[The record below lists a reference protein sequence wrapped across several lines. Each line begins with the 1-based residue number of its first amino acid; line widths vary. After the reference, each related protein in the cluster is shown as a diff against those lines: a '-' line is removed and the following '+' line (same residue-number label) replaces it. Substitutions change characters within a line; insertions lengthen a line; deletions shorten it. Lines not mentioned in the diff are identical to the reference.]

1 MNRRD
6 FLKIAGA
13 AAGTFA
19 LGVLAEKFIGPA
31 SAELTGQVPLNP
43 RTLRKYLDL
52 LPQPLRING
61 TTGGTIIVTISEFQ
75 QQVLPSN
82 FTAGPY
88 GGKTLVW
95 GYNGSFPGPTIEAKR
110 GVPLTVQYVNN
121 IPIPSMLQQYLWV
134 DQTLHWADPLRQ
146 MGSRLPYSGPVPTV
160 IHLHGGEVESAS
172 DGHPEA
178 WWTPGLGITGPA
190 FVKNTYTY
198 HNGQEAATLW
208 YHDHAL
214 GTTRLN
220 VYAGLAGFYLLRD
233 PPPGVLPEYG
243 KEPYPPPYPPPNLA
257 LPGNPYD
264 PPLALG
270 PPPTPR
276 PPSVPS
282 PYEREVVI
290 QDRMFDV
297 KGQLY
302 FPNVGINP
310 AFHPYWIPE
319 FFGDTIVVN
328 GKVWPYLNVEPRR
341 YRFRFLNGSN
351 ARFYNLSL
359 DSRQPFWQIGTD
371 GGYLDV
377 PVKVSRLLLAPGER
391 ADVIVD
397 FTGMAVGTLIHLIND
412 AKAPFPKGAPAD
424 PKTVGQIMQF
434 KVVPL
439 TAADPTVDPATLPNL
454 RPNNPIVRLAPTVT
468 PPKAPDVRR
477 LLTLNEVMGPAG
489 PLEVL
494 LNNTKWAGA
503 VTEMPR
509 VGSTEVWEIINL
521 TADTHPI
528 HLHLVQFQL
537 LSRQP
542 FNTSQY
548 LKVYNAA
555 FPGMAYIPE
564 YGPPPGGNPDPT
576 PYLQGKPV
584 LPTGTNEYGWKDTL
598 RVNPGEVTRIVVRF
612 APQDVLTSIPG
623 SNQYLFDPTAEP
635 GYVWHCHILEHEDNE
650 MMRPY
655 KVGSTPQPP

>member
-1 MNRRD
+1 
-6 FLKIAGA
+6 
-13 AAGTFA
+13 
-19 LGVLAEKFIGPA
+19 
-31 SAELTGQVPLNP
+31 
-43 RTLRKYLDL
+43 
-52 LPQPLRING
+52 
-61 TTGGTIIVTISEFQ
+61 
-75 QQVLPSN
+75 
-82 FTAGPY
+82 
-88 GGKTLVW
+88 
-95 GYNGSFPGPTIEAKR
+95 
-110 GVPLTVQYVNN
+110 
-121 IPIPSMLQQYLWV
+121 
-134 DQTLHWADPLRQ
+134 
-146 MGSRLPYSGPVPTV
+146 
-160 IHLHGGEVESAS
+160 
-172 DGHPEA
+172 
-178 WWTPGLGITGPA
+178 
-190 FVKNTYTY
+190 
-198 HNGQEAATLW
+198 
-208 YHDHAL
+208 
-214 GTTRLN
+214 
-220 VYAGLAGFYLLRD
+220 
-233 PPPGVLPEYG
+233 
-243 KEPYPPPYPPPNLA
+243 
-257 LPGNPYD
+257 
-264 PPLALG
+264 
-270 PPPTPR
+270 
-276 PPSVPS
+276 
-282 PYEREVVI
+282 
-290 QDRMFDV
+290 MFDV

-468 PPKAPDVRR
+468 PTTPVTR
-477 LLTLNEVMGPAG
+477 LTLNEVMGPAG

-503 VTEMPR
+503 VTEKPR

-537 LSRQP
+537 ISRQP

-548 LKVYNAA
+548 LKAYNAA
-555 FPGMAYIPE
+555 FPGGTFTNIFGTITYPPGVYMPE

-584 LPTGTNEYGWKDTL
+584 IPTGTNEYGWKDTL
-598 RVNPGEVTRIVVRF
+598 RMNPGEVTRIVVRW
-612 APQDVLTSIPG
+612 APQNAPPTGPG
-623 SNQYLFDPTAEP
+623 APSPGVNLYPFDPTLTMTTIPKGP
-635 GYVWHCHILEHEDNE
+635 GYVWHCHILDHEDNE

-655 KVGSTPQPP
+655 KVTW